1 MKSIDYS
8 REDLRGIAAGVGD
21 RDGWDFSR
29 MKTERESVPW
39 DYLEVASRYIKP
51 ADSVLD
57 VGTGGGEKLLSL
69 ARHFATAVGVDPDPD
84 MIGAARSNGAACS
97 NVTFAEMGAEALLFP
112 EGSFDVVLT
121 RHAPV
126 RVPEVVR
133 VLRSG
138 GYFVT
143 QSVGANNMAN
153 IQMAFGTG
161 SGTQYD
167 EDERSRMNEFTR
179 LACRVVAT
187 GAYDV
192 RYWVKDVASLVFWFK
207 AIAGANE
214 VPADFSIEHHWR
226 VINQIIAESATPH
239 GFRTNEHRT
248 LLVAQKP

>member
-21 RDGWDFSR
+21 RDGWDISR

-69 ARHFATAVGVDPDPD
+69 ARHFATAVGVDPHPD
-84 MIGAARSNGAACS
+84 MIGAARLNGVEFS
-97 NVTFAEMGAEALLFP
+97 NVTFAEMGAEALHFP

-126 RVPEVVR
+126 RVSEVVR
-133 VLRSG
+133 VLRPG

-143 QSVGANNMAN
+143 QGVGANNMAN
-153 IQMAFGTG
+153 IRQAFGTG
-161 SGTQYD
+161 TRYD
-167 EDERSRMNEFTR
+167 DEHRSRIDE
-179 LACRVVAT
+179 LARRGCRIIAT
-187 GAYDV
+187 ADYDV
-192 RYWVKDVASLVFWFK
+192 RYWVKDIPSLIFWFK
-207 AIAGANE
+207 AISGANE
-214 VPADFSIEHHWR
+214 VPAGFSIDRDWQTIQR
-226 VINQIIAESATPH
+226 IIAEH
-239 GFRTNEHRT
+239 GSPNGVLTNEHRT
-248 LLVAQKP
+248 LLVVQKL